1 MITTAELIRQVR
13 SQIQETNEKG
23 PVTPETVLD
32 ALNRGLDYGWDV
44 LARNYAAPVLE
55 RSPVMLLDSNGQ
67 LELPDGMMEDRLL
80 KIDLELSG
88 NTYEIEAISHRDV
101 TGLTGEGIGG
111 TPRAYT
117 LMGRTIQVWPAASAS
132 GSKVRLWYLKEMPPI
147 VTQLGRVTAFTP
159 AVEGDTPVNATVV
172 VDDASQLSSSGDFS
186 KYINFINFETG
197 EIRGSAQIQ
206 SIDGNE
212 VTLKMTPT
220 RTTVLGRTIDT
231 DVPENLEVDDFV
243 CGIQGSCVMYFSKPL
258 SNMVIQYAV
267 AEIRRSLGYDVGV
280 EERKLKDLTNQ
291 VNYTFS
297 KRPNYKRV
305 KRKNKVWRSKYYFNN
320 GVY

>member
-55 RSPVMLLDSNGQ
+55 RSPEFTLDNEGR
-67 LELPDGMMEDRLL
+67 LELPDGIFEDRLL
-80 KIDLELSG
+80 KIDLERG
-88 NTYEIEAISHRDV
+88 GMNYELEAMSHQDV
-101 TGLTGEGIGG
+101 TGLSGSGMGG
-111 TPRAYT
+111 TPVAYT
-117 LMGRTIQVWPAASAS
+117 LMGRTIQVWPQKSS
-132 GSKVRLWYLKEMPPI
+132 KGSKIRLWYLKEIPPI
-147 VTQLGRVTAFTP
+147 VEQQGRITSFTA
-159 AVEGDTPVNATVV
+159 ADLDTSANATIV
-172 VDDASQLSSSGDFS
+172 VDDPSKLTASGDFS

-197 EIRGSAQIQ
+197 EIRGSAQVQ
-206 SIDGNE
+206 SVDGNE
-212 VTLKMTPT
+212 VTLKLIPT
-220 RTTVLGRTIDT
+220 RTTVLGQPIDN
-231 DVPENLEVDDFV
+231 DVPTGLEVDDFV
-243 CGIQGSCVMYFSKPL
+243 CNITGSCVMYFSKPL

-267 AEIRRSLGYDVGV
+267 AEIRRSLGYDVGI
-280 EERKLKDLTNQ
+280 EERKLKDLANQ

-297 KRPNYKRV
+297 KRPNTKRV
-305 KRKNKVWRSKYYFNN
+305 KRKNRVWRSQYYFNN